1 VLVRVAA
8 STFFDC
14 KTALRSGQRRGLML
28 IALRV
33 RRGTRR
39 TVLVF
44 SPYGKKEREMLLS
57 CGGEKWQEADLSVD
71 VVLMLS

>member
-1 VLVRVAA
+1 
-8 STFFDC
+8 
-14 KTALRSGQRRGLML
+14 ML